1 MQTTISELETYTS
14 YYVRVTAFTKARRAM
29 PALHVCS

>member
-14 YYVRVTAFTKARRAM
+14 YYVRVTAFTKERQAM
-29 PALHVCS
+29 PAQTM